1 MASTLLNTVIRANIY
16 QINSNNVI
24 NRSLYPYGMP
34 MVFGTGTV
42 SMQPNSFSQLSD
54 LQAGR
59 QPGGA
64 LIYTAITSTVYGGS
78 VFYTDKTIATIIS
91 DLAT

>member
-1 MASTLLNTVIRANIY
+1 
-16 QINSNNVI
+16 
-24 NRSLYPYGMP
+24 MP
-34 MVFGTGTV
+34 MVFGTANTV
-42 SMQPNSFSQLSD
+42 IQPNSFNTLAD

-64 LIYTAITSTVYGGS
+64 LIYTAITSSTFGGT
-78 VFYTDKTIATIIS
+78 VFYTDKTVATIIS

>member
-1 MASTLLNTVIRANIY
+1 M
-16 QINSNNVI
+16 
-24 NRSLYPYGMP
+24 NRSQYPYGMP

-42 SMQPNSFSQLSD
+42 ALQANGFTTLAD

-78 VFYTDKTIATIIS
+78 VYYTDKTIATIIQ

>member
-34 MVFGTGTV
+34 MLFGTGT
-42 SMQPNSFSQLSD
+42 SACQPISFSELKD
-54 LQAGR
+54 IQAGR
-59 QPGGA
+59 QAGGA

-78 VFYTDKTIATIIS
+78 VFYTDKTIAQIVT

>member
-1 MASTLLNTVIRANIY
+1 
-16 QINSNNVI
+16 
-24 NRSLYPYGMP
+24 MP

-42 SMQPNSFSQLSD
+42 AIQPNSFSSLND

-59 QPGGA
+59 QAGGA

-78 VFYTDKTIATIIS
+78 VYYTDKTIAQIIT
-91 DLAT
+91 DLAN